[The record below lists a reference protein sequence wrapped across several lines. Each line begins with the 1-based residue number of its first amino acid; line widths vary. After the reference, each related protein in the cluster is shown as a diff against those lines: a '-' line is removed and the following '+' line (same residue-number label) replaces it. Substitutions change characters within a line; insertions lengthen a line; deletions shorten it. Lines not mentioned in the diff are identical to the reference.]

1 MAEAG
6 EHAAPGPSEAGRA
19 ESGPVIERWAWAK
32 VNLYLHVVGR
42 RADGYHELDS
52 LAVMAGVGDRLTFR
66 PAEALT
72 LDVRGPRAEAIP
84 GDGDNLVLRAARA
97 LAEETGVPPR
107 ADIVLD
113 KTLPVAAGIGGGSSD
128 CAVALE
134 GLTALWSLPDVPR
147 RLRRLAAG
155 LGADVPVCL
164 YGKPAYLGGIGED
177 LERAPAL
184 PPVWLALANPGIA
197 LGTPAVFEARQGSF
211 SDSARWRDALPDA
224 ETLAAR
230 LGGTRNDL
238 EAPAIALVPAIGEL
252 IETLAALPGALLAR
266 MSGSGA
272 TCFALF
278 AARGDAVAAAEAL
291 RVRHPYYWTAVAPL
305 LHGKLARPWWPEA

>member
-1 MAEAG
+1 MTEDG
-6 EHAAPGPSEAGRA
+6 EHAAASPSGEGRA

-52 LAVMAGVGDRLTFR
+52 LTVMAGVGDRLTFR

-72 LDVRGPRAEAIP
+72 LDVRGPGAEAIP
-84 GDGDNLVLRAARA
+84 GGGDNLVLRAARA
-97 LAEETGVPPR
+97 LADETGVPPR
-107 ADIVLD
+107 AAIVLD

-134 GLTALWSLPDVPR
+134 GLTALWSLPEVPR
-147 RLRRLAAG
+147 RLHRLAAG

-184 PPVWLALANPGIA
+184 PTVWLVLANPGIA
-197 LGTPAVFEARQGSF
+197 LGTPAVFKARRGGF

-224 ETLAAR
+224 EALAAR

-278 AARGDAVAAAEAL
+278 ATRGDAVAAAEAL
-291 RVRHPYYWTAVAPL
+291 RVRHPDYWTAAAPL